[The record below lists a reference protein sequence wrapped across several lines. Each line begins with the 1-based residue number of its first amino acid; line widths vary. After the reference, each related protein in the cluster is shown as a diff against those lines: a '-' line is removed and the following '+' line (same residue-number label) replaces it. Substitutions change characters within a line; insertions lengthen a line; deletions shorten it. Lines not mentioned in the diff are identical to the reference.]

1 MQRDDESLQ
10 KSWENNDVVVK
21 DQAENSF
28 EVEGGILYFVF
39 KHPYVNGGKTMKQVM
54 VPVQLRN

>member
-21 DQAENSF
+21 GQAENSF
-28 EVEGGILYFVF
+28 EVKGRILYFVF
-39 KHPYVNGGKTMKQVM
+39 KYPYVNGGKTMKQVV